1 MISVRDFPELRL
13 RTNGKVTGYPLAVD
27 QNLPNTSDRRIAL
40 FLTKD
45 FPKLDCLPRVCSMI
59 FELHIKLL
67 DDLVQLL

>member
-27 QNLPNTSDRRIAL
+27 QNLPNNTSDRRIAL

-45 FPKLDCLPRVCSMI
+45 FPKLDYLPRVCSMI
-59 FELHIKLL
+59 FELHIKL